1 MVEEKKAT
9 KKEATPKKETKVA
22 AKPIEHKTRVSR
34 RNKNVF
40 EKFKE
45 KMDQKAK
52 QSRGWAVGVTLGWAF
67 LMMLWVF
74 AILIG
79 TQYLVAF
86 ILLGMNLSV
95 SDTVLQTIFTA
106 ITYSVSLVIIILVP
120 WKVLGMGTTR
130 DEIGMRGLPTWTD
143 VLLAPVGFILF
154 MIVASFALLVMQA
167 IMPTIDW
174 NQAQDVGFSGMYGQ
188 MDFILAFICLVVIAP
203 LVEEMIFRGWLY
215 GKMRSKMS
223 AVPAIL
229 LVSLLFGIVHGQ
241 WNVGVV
247 VFVMSIAMCIMRE
260 LTGTIW
266 GGMLIHIIK
275 NGIAFY
281 ALFINPSFGSAAV
294 GALLLA
300 L

>member
-1 MVEEKKAT
+1 MSEEKRVT
-9 KKEATPKKETKVA
+9 NKEEKTAPKKEPTR
-22 AKPIEHKTRVSR
+22 KPRTRR
-34 RNKNVF
+34 EKNAL
-40 EKFKE
+40 EKFKA
-45 KMDQKAK
+45 KLDQKAK
-52 QSRGWAVGVTLGWAF
+52 ESRGWAVGITLGWAF
-67 LMMLWVF
+67 LMLLWVF
-74 AILIG
+74 VVLMG

-86 ILLGMNLSV
+86 LLLGLNLQV
-95 SDTVLQTIFTA
+95 SETVLQTIFTA
-106 ITYSVSLVIIILVP
+106 ITYTVSLVLIVLVP
-120 WKVLGMGTTR
+120 WKVLGMKTTR
-130 DEIGMRGLPTWTD
+130 DEVGMRGLPTWTD

-154 MIVASFALLVMQA
+154 MIAASFALTVMQA
-167 IMPTIDW
+167 IMPAIDW
-174 NQAQDVGFSGMYGQ
+174 NQAQDVGFNGIYGQ
-188 MDFILAFICLVVIAP
+188 GDFILAFVCLVVIAP

-223 AVPAIL
+223 ALPAIL

-247 VFVMSIAMCIMRE
+247 VFMMSIAMCIMRE

-281 ALFINPSFGSAAV
+281 ALFVNPTLDGAAA
-294 GALLLA
+294 GMLLLA

>member
-1 MVEEKKAT
+1 MAEDKKT
-9 KKEATPKKETKVA
+9 TNKEATPNKKV
-22 AKPIEHKTRVSR
+22 EHKSR
-34 RNKNVF
+34 APKREMSAF
-40 EKFKE
+40 EKFKK

-52 QSRGWAVGVTLGWAF
+52 ESRGWAVGVTLGWAF

-74 AILIG
+74 VVLIG
-79 TQYLVAF
+79 TQYLIAF
-86 ILLGMNLSV
+86 LLRGMYLQV
-95 SDTVLQTIFTA
+95 SDSVLQAIFTA
-106 ITYSVSLVIIILVP
+106 ITYTASLVLIILVP
-120 WKVLGMGTTR
+120 WKVLGMKTTR

-143 VLLAPVGFILF
+143 VLLAPIGFIVF

-174 NQAQDVGFSGMYGQ
+174 NQAQDVGFSGMYSQ
-188 MDFILAFICLVVIAP
+188 LDFILAFVCLVIIAP
-203 LVEEMIFRGWLY
+203 FAEEMVFRGWLY
-215 GKMRSKMS
+215 GKMRCKMS
-223 AVPAIL
+223 AIPAIL

-247 VFVMSIAMCIMRE
+247 VFVMSIAMCTMRE

-266 GGMLIHIIK
+266 GGMLIHVLK
-275 NGIAFY
+275 NAIAFY
-281 ALFINPSFGSAAV
+281 ALFVNPTFGGAAV